1 MNLVNQNVEKI
12 FKELK
17 NVNQEI
23 KDKLRQKLDLFITD
37 ELFNWFENYKKFG
50 MISDLQRNYVEMQNY
65 SPQVLIQSYLC
76 LSTIEGKILIK
87 FLNEIMQNLVLKFE
101 TYDLDIRLL

>member
-87 FLNEIMQNLVLKFE
+87 FLNEIMQNLSLKFE
-101 TYDLDIRLL
+101 TYDLDI